1 MIISDKYDGKN
12 IIIYGLGK
20 SGLSTYEAL
29 KETSAK
35 LFLWDDDILV
45 RDKLTKKGMNFL
57 NLNDWPWEKMNF
69 LIPSPGIQVSY
80 KNKSPII
87 KKSLEINKIKII
99 GDFEIFFQ
107 NYKNNKSN
115 DKIITVTGTNGKSTF
130 VSILKDIL
138 EADGR
143 NVSLAGNI
151 GAPILSQKESNEER
165 IYIFEVSSFQIEL
178 FNEFRSDIAVLLNIS
193 NDHADRYNSFD
204 EYRDTKLKIFS
215 NLESDDFAILNDSLC
230 YKNSISKI
238 NPLPKK
244 VIISNEDFFKNNL
257 FDLPNFSYT
266 DLIPSIFAV
275 TDILNIRKDTVI
287 RALLNFK
294 NLEHRTNKIHSKDN
308 IVFINDSKAT
318 NPAAANYAV
327 SKFTDIYWILG
338 GLSKSND
345 LSKLALDSN
354 RIKKAFFIGSSAYE
368 LEKIAP
374 NQLKYELS
382 KDLECAIKSAYN
394 DAKINKRGVIL
405 LSPGCSS
412 LDQYKDY
419 NERGEVFIKAVN
431 NLVNEC

>member
-29 KETSAK
+29 KETSAN
-35 LFLWDDDILV
+35 LFLWDDDVLI
-45 RDKLTKKGMNFL
+45 RDRLTKRGINFL
-57 NLNDWPWEKMNF
+57 DLNDWPWEKINF

-80 KNKSPII
+80 KNKSPIV

-107 NYKNNKSN
+107 NYKNNNSK

-143 NVSLAGNI
+143 KVSLAGNI
-151 GAPILSQKESNEER
+151 GLPILSQKEINEER
-165 IYIFEVSSFQIEL
+165 IYVFEVSSFQIEL

-193 NDHADRYNSFD
+193 NDHADRYSSFD
-204 EYRDTKLKIFS
+204 EYKKTKLKIFS
-215 NLESDDFAILNDSLC
+215 NLGSNDFAILNDSLT
-230 YKNSISKI
+230 YKNCISKI

-244 VIISNEDFFKNNL
+244 IILNNDKFSSNKL
-257 FDLPNFSYT
+257 FDLPNFSYK
-266 DLIPSIFAV
+266 DLIPALFAV
-275 TDILNIRKDTVI
+275 TDILDIKQDKVI
-287 RALLNFK
+287 EALLNFK
-294 NLEHRTNKIHSKDN
+294 NLEHRINKIHSKDN

-338 GLSKSND
+338 GLSKNND
-345 LSKLALDSN
+345 LSKLQLDSN
-354 RIKKAFFIGSSAYE
+354 HIKKVFFIGSSSDE
-368 LEKIAP
+368 LEKIVP
-374 NQLKYELS
+374 DQLEYELS
-382 KDLECAIKSAYN
+382 KDLECATKSAYN
-394 DAKINKRGVIL
+394 DAKANKRGVIL

-412 LDQYKDY
+412 LDQFKDF

-431 NLVNEC
+431 NLVKEC

>member
-29 KETSAK
+29 KETSAN
-35 LFLWDDDILV
+35 LFLWDDDVLI
-45 RDKLTKKGMNFL
+45 RDRLTKRGINFL
-57 NLNDWPWEKMNF
+57 DLNDWPWEKMNF

-80 KNKSPII
+80 KNKSPIV

-107 NYKNNKSN
+107 NYKNNNSK

-143 NVSLAGNI
+143 KVSLAGNI
-151 GAPILSQKESNEER
+151 GLPILSQKEINEER
-165 IYIFEVSSFQIEL
+165 IYVFEVSSFQIEL

-193 NDHADRYNSFD
+193 NDHADRYSSFD
-204 EYRDTKLKIFS
+204 EYKKTKLKIFS
-215 NLESDDFAILNDSLC
+215 NLGSNDFAILNDSLG
-230 YKNSISKI
+230 YKNYISKI

-244 VIISNEDFFKNNL
+244 IILNNDKFSSNKL
-257 FDLPNFSYT
+257 FDLPNFSYKE
-266 DLIPSIFAV
+266 LIPTLFAV
-275 TDILNIRKDTVI
+275 TDILDIKQDKVI
-287 RALLNFK
+287 EALLNFK
-294 NLEHRTNKIHSKDN
+294 NLEHRINKIHSKDN
-308 IVFINDSKAT
+308 IVFIDDSKAT
-318 NPAAANYAV
+318 NPAAANYAI

-338 GLSKSND
+338 GLSKGND
-345 LSKLALDSN
+345 LSKLQLGSKN
-354 RIKKAFFIGSSAYE
+354 IKKAFFIGSSSYE

-374 NQLKYELS
+374 DQLEYELS
-382 KDLECAIKSAYN
+382 KDLERATKSAYN
-394 DAKINKRGVIL
+394 DAKANKRGVIL

-412 LDQYKDY
+412 LDQFKDF
-419 NERGEVFIKAVN
+419 NERGDVFIKAVN
-431 NLVNEC
+431 NLVKEC

>member
-29 KETSAK
+29 KETSAN
-35 LFLWDDDILV
+35 LFLWDDDALI
-45 RDKLTKKGMNFL
+45 RDKLTKKGINFL
-57 NLNDWPWEKMNF
+57 DFNNWPWKKMNF

-87 KKSLEINKIKII
+87 KKSLETNKIKII

-107 NYKNNKSN
+107 NYKNNKSK

-138 EADGR
+138 EADGK

-151 GAPILSQKESNEER
+151 GAPILSQKKSNEER

-193 NDHADRYNSFD
+193 NDHADRYDSFD
-204 EYRDTKLKIFS
+204 EYRRTKLKIFS
-215 NLESDDFAILNDSLC
+215 NLESSDFAILNDSLN
-230 YKNSISKI
+230 YKNYISKI

-244 VIISNEDFFKNNL
+244 IVINNDKFFNNNV
-257 FDLPNFSYT
+257 FDLPNFSYK
-266 DLIPSIFAV
+266 DFIPALFAV
-275 TDILNIRKDTVI
+275 TDILNIKKDKAI
-287 RALLNFK
+287 KAILNFR

-338 GLSKSND
+338 GLSKNND
-345 LSKLALDSN
+345 LSKLQLDSN
-354 RIKKAFFIGSSAYE
+354 RIKKAFFIGSSSDE

-374 NQLKYELS
+374 DQLEYELS
-382 KDLECAIKSAYN
+382 KDLECATKSAYN
-394 DAKINKRGVIL
+394 NAKDNKRSVIL

-412 LDQYKDY
+412 LDQFKDF
-419 NERGEVFIKAVN
+419 NERGEVFINVVN
-431 NLVNEC
+431 NLVKKC

>member
-29 KETSAK
+29 KETSAN
-35 LFLWDDDILV
+35 LFLWDDDVLI
-45 RDKLTKKGMNFL
+45 RDRLTKRGINFL
-57 NLNDWPWEKMNF
+57 DLNDWPWEKMNF

-80 KNKSPII
+80 KNKSPIV

-107 NYKNNKSN
+107 NYKNNNSK

-143 NVSLAGNI
+143 KVSLAGNI
-151 GAPILSQKESNEER
+151 GLPILSQKEINEER
-165 IYIFEVSSFQIEL
+165 IYVFEVSSFQIEL

-193 NDHADRYNSFD
+193 NDHADRYSSFD
-204 EYRDTKLKIFS
+204 EYKKTKLKIFS
-215 NLESDDFAILNDSLC
+215 NLKSNDFAILNDSLS

-238 NPLPKK
+238 NPLPEK
-244 VIISNEDFFKNNL
+244 VIINNEEFFNNHT
-257 FDLPNFSYT
+257 FDLPNFSYEE
-266 DLIPSIFAV
+266 LIPALFAV
-275 TDILNIRKDTVI
+275 TDILNIPQDKAI
-287 RALLNFK
+287 KALLNFK
-294 NLEHRTNKIHSKDN
+294 NLEHRTNKIYSKDN

-327 SKFTDIYWILG
+327 NKFTDIYWILG
-338 GLSKSND
+338 GLSKNND
-345 LSKLALDSN
+345 LSKLQLDSN
-354 RIKKAFFIGSSAYE
+354 HIKKAFFIGSSSYE

-374 NQLKYELS
+374 DQLEYELS
-382 KDLECAIKSAYN
+382 KDLERATKSAYN
-394 DAKINKRGVIL
+394 EAKNNKHGVIL

-412 LDQYKDY
+412 LDQYKNF

-431 NLVNEC
+431 DLVNEC

>member
-1 MIISDKYDGKN
+1 MVICDKYDGKN

-29 KETSAK
+29 KETSAN
-35 LFLWDDDILV
+35 LFLWDDDVLI
-45 RDKLTKKGMNFL
+45 RDKLTKKGIIFSND
-57 NLNDWPWEKMNF
+57 NDWPWNKMDF
-69 LIPSPGIQVSY
+69 LIPSPGIQVSN

-87 KKSLEINKIKII
+87 KKSLENNKIKII

-107 NYKNNKSN
+107 NHKNNKSE

-138 EADGR
+138 ETDGR

-151 GAPILSQKESNEER
+151 GVPILSQKESNQER

-204 EYRDTKLKIFS
+204 EYKKTKLKIFS
-215 NLESDDFAILNDSLC
+215 NLESDDFAILNNSLS

-238 NPLPKK
+238 NPLPEK
-244 VIISNEDFFKNNL
+244 VIINNEEFFNNNS
-257 FDLPNFSYT
+257 FDLPNFSYKE
-266 DLIPSIFAV
+266 LIPALFAV
-275 TDILNIRKDTVI
+275 TDILNISQDKAI
-287 RALLNFK
+287 KALLNFK

-308 IVFINDSKAT
+308 IVFIDDSKAT
-318 NPAAANYAV
+318 NPAAANYAI

-338 GLSKSND
+338 GLSKGND
-345 LSKLALDSN
+345 LSKLQLGSKN
-354 RIKKAFFIGSSAYE
+354 IKKAFFIGSSSYE

-374 NQLKYELS
+374 DQLEYELS
-382 KDLECAIKSAYN
+382 KDLERATKSAYN

-412 LDQYKDY
+412 LDQYKDF
-419 NERGEVFIKAVN
+419 NERGEAFIKAVN
-431 NLVNEC
+431 NLVKEC

>member
-29 KETSAK
+29 KETSAN
-35 LFLWDDDILV
+35 LFLWDDDVLI
-45 RDKLTKKGMNFL
+45 RDRLTKRGINFL
-57 NLNDWPWEKMNF
+57 DLNDWPWEKMNF

-80 KNKSPII
+80 KNKSPIV

-107 NYKNNKSN
+107 NYKNNNSK

-143 NVSLAGNI
+143 KVSLAGNI
-151 GAPILSQKESNEER
+151 GLPILSQKEINEER
-165 IYIFEVSSFQIEL
+165 IYVFEVSSFQIEL

-193 NDHADRYNSFD
+193 NDHADRYSSFD
-204 EYRDTKLKIFS
+204 EYKKTKFKIFS
-215 NLESDDFAILNDSLC
+215 NLGSNDFAILNESLA
-230 YKNSISKI
+230 YKNCISKI

-244 VIISNEDFFKNNL
+244 IILNNDKFSSNKL
-257 FDLPNFSYT
+257 FDLPNFSYK
-266 DLIPSIFAV
+266 DLIPALFAV
-275 TDILNIRKDTVI
+275 TDILDIKQDKVI
-287 RALLNFK
+287 EALLNFK
-294 NLEHRTNKIHSKDN
+294 NLEHRINKIHSKDN

-338 GLSKSND
+338 GLSKNND
-345 LSKLALDSN
+345 LSKLQLDSN
-354 RIKKAFFIGSSAYE
+354 HIKKVFFIGSSSDE
-368 LEKIAP
+368 LEKIVP
-374 NQLKYELS
+374 DQLEYELS
-382 KDLECAIKSAYN
+382 KDLERATKSAYN
-394 DAKINKRGVIL
+394 DAKANKRGVIL

-412 LDQYKDY
+412 LDQFKDF
-419 NERGEVFIKAVN
+419 NERGDVFIKAVN
-431 NLVNEC
+431 NLVKEC